1 MSDNQLWQKQ
11 AEEIRYSEKA
21 IRFFLLLYFYRLL
34 GLSKQVLKQRAIKH
48 HKIVSPDLPP

>member
-21 IRFFLLLYFYRLL
+21 IRFFLLIYFYHLL
-34 GLSKQVLKQRAIKH
+34 GLSKEVLKHRAIKDH
-48 HKIVSPDLPP
+48 QIICSDLLP